1 MRTGIYDP
9 GIMCSIDKT
18 ISFCWISK
26 FLEANN
32 CLGVGISSEKGV
44 SKLAWAVN
52 LFKVPTTFPSSLLSE
67 LISHNHLPFFK
78 IFSNFVHFCPN
89 FHIFFPFLLF
99 FNFFF
104 FSPFFVLFSEK
115 SHVCLYFLEQAQVLP
130 TSSQA
135 GTPEKLCR
143 NPFIRFYQ
151 LRISIPRAHSLLGC
165 PRHLGCY
172 FL

>member
-1 MRTGIYDP
+1 
-9 GIMCSIDKT
+9 MCSIDKT

-52 LFKVPTTFPSSLLSE
+52 LFKVPTTFSSSLLSAI
-67 LISHNHLPFFK
+67 ISHNHLPFFK
-78 IFSNFVHFCPN
+78 ICSNFVHFCPN

-99 FNFFF
+99 FNIFFF
-104 FSPFFVLFSEK
+104 FALFCPFFWKISCVSLLSRISPATANITSRNTWKTLQESFYPE
-115 SHVCLYFLEQAQVLP
+115 EQ
-130 TSSQA
+130 
-135 GTPEKLCR
+135 
-143 NPFIRFYQ
+143 Q
-151 LRISIPRAHSLLGC
+151 LRISIHRAHSLLGC
-165 PRHLGCY
+165 PRHLGCS